1 MKFLFDMKLL
11 YITIVPIDVENLDG
25 VQRKVLSQSRAL
37 ASYGNQIDLLYHH
50 NGSIFLCDINDDR
63 KSTLKTGGS
72 RSLILSTAK
81 ELVANYDGFYI
92 RYPLSDLK
100 FLLLLKKIKS
110 QNKRVVVEIP
120 TYPYD
125 QQGAESLRGKLI
137 HKVDKLF
144 RPWLH
149 KYVDRICTY
158 SLDKEIFR
166 IKTINT
172 VNGYDFSTVK
182 PTYDNPKVL
191 ETINLIA
198 VSGMWPLHGYDR
210 FIRGLN
216 DYYKQG
222 GKRNIVLH
230 VVGSGY
236 VEADYKALTQKFGLQ
251 EHVIFHGRQFGI
263 NLMKL
268 YSTQAIGVNS
278 LAIHREGLERE
289 STLKTKEYA
298 ALGLP
303 IISSSFVDAFS
314 EEGNMKFVL
323 KIPADESN
331 VNIKEVVAFA
341 DSLYLGKDIVALR
354 NEIRADG
361 FCTCDMKVTL
371 KQVQSFFTEM

>member
-1 MKFLFDMKLL
+1 MKLL
-11 YITIVPIDVENLDG
+11 YITIVPIDTDNLDG
-25 VQRKVLSQSRAL
+25 VQRKILSQSRAL
-37 ASYGNQIDLLYHH
+37 TSFGNQVDVLYHH
-50 NGSIFLCDINDDR
+50 NGSIMLYDNSNGKKLNL
-63 KSTLKTGGS
+63 KSGGS
-72 RSLILSTAK
+72 RSMILSTAK
-81 ELVANYDGFYI
+81 GLVDNYNGFYI

-100 FLLLLKKIKS
+100 FVSLLKKIKS

-125 QQGAESLRGKLI
+125 QQGVESFRGKLI
-137 HKVDKLF
+137 HKVDQLF
-144 RPWLH
+144 RTQLH

-158 SLDKEIFR
+158 SLDKEIFK

-172 VNGYDFSTVK
+172 VNGYDFSSIK
-182 PTYDNPKVL
+182 PTYADPKVT

-210 FIRGLN
+210 FIKGLN

-222 GKRNIVLH
+222 GLRNIVLH

-236 VEADYKALTQKFGLQ
+236 VEADYKELTKIFGLH
-251 EHVIFHGRQFGI
+251 EHVIFHGRQFGE

-278 LAIHREGLERE
+278 LAIHRENLERE

-303 IISSSFVDAFS
+303 IISSSYVDAFS
-314 EEGNMKFVL
+314 EEGNMKYVL
-323 KIPADESN
+323 RIPADESN
-331 VNIKEVVAFA
+331 INIQKVIDFT
-341 DSLYLGKDIVALR
+341 DSLYLGKDLVSLR

-361 FCTCDMKVTL
+361 YRVCDMKATL
-371 KQVQSFFTEM
+371 KQVQDFFTMV

>member
-1 MKFLFDMKLL
+1 M
-11 YITIVPIDVENLDG
+11 
-25 VQRKVLSQSRAL
+25 
-37 ASYGNQIDLLYHH
+37 
-50 NGSIFLCDINDDR
+50 
-63 KSTLKTGGS
+63 
-72 RSLILSTAK
+72 ILSTAK
-81 ELVANYDGFYI
+81 ELIANYDCFYV

-100 FLLLLKKIKS
+100 FLSLLKKIKS

-137 HKVDKLF
+137 HKVDQFF
-144 RPWLH
+144 RIQLH

-158 SLDKEIFR
+158 SLDKEIYK

-182 PTYDNPKVL
+182 PTYADPKVS
-191 ETINLIA
+191 ETISLIA

-210 FIRGLN
+210 FIKGLN

-222 GKRNIVLH
+222 GKRNIILH

-236 VEADYKALTQKFGLQ
+236 VEAEYKALTQKFGLQ
-251 EHVIFHGRQFGI
+251 EHIIFHGRQFGD

-268 YSTQAIGVNS
+268 YSTQAVGVNS

-314 EEGNMKFVL
+314 KDGNIKYVL
-323 KIPADESN
+323 RIPADESN
-331 VNIKEVVAFA
+331 VNIQNVVDFT
-341 DSLYLGKDIVALR
+341 DSLYLGKDIVELR

-361 FCTCDMKVTL
+361 FFVCDMKITL
-371 KQVQSFFTEM
+371 KPVFDFYKSFAIVNKENQIINK